1 MKKILT
7 ILSEYGYW
15 GEELA
20 GPYEHLTAAGY
31 ELVFATINGKRP
43 LVIPA
48 SMDPAYI
55 DPPLGKPVT
64 SNEVAQKVKEIDS
77 SSLLD
82 NPFNLSEIIPERPYL
97 SAENYLRKLEEYY
110 NELEQVYN
118 NMVDQYSALLLVGG
132 GSILDMGNNQ
142 LIHDLVLAFY
152 RQNKLIAAECYGV
165 TCLAMAR
172 DIRDRKCIL
181 EGKHVTGH
189 AKEYD
194 YKHNYAYVNVEG
206 AFDGPPYALEYILRD
221 AVGPNGAFHGNV
233 GSATSVI
240 LDYPFLT
247 GRSVESSY
255 LTGEIMVKCLEEGL
269 KRYGW

>member
-1 MKKILT
+1 MKKILAV
-7 ILSEYGYW
+7 LSEYGYW
-15 GEELA
+15 GEELI
-20 GPYEHLTAAGY
+20 GPYENLTAAGY
-31 ELVFATINGKRP
+31 KFDFATINGTRP
-43 LVIPA
+43 KVIPA
-48 SMDPAYI
+48 SIDSNYI
-55 DPPLGKPVT
+55 DPPLNKPVT

-77 SSLLD
+77 SPILD
-82 NPFNLSEIIPERPYL
+82 NPLNLSKMVPERPYL

-110 NELEQVYN
+110 NELEK
-118 NMVDQYSALLLVGG
+118 VDSFIVEQYSALLLVGG

-142 LIHDLVLAFY
+142 LIHDLVLGFY
-152 RQNKLIAAECYGV
+152 RQNKPIAAECYGV

-194 YKHNYAYVNVEG
+194 YKHDYAYVNVEG
-206 AFDGPPYALEYILRD
+206 SFDGPPYSLEYILRD
-221 AVGPNGAFHGNV
+221 AVGANGAFHGNV

-255 LTGEIMVKCLEEGL
+255 LTGEIMVKCLDEGL